1 MSPAPSMWRR
11 CAAWSGHSRNRE
23 AGRPQ
28 GRDWRMPAPP
38 CAVSGRRRIGWRAGE
53 RSPAICLLKENVP
66 CLNLRALPGL
76 SPGGEPHEPLP
87 LRDGEPRCGCPPCPP
102 PCPVPGPTGPT
113 GPQGIPGP
121 DGATGPTGPAGAT
134 GAAGPT
140 GPAGAAGA
148 TGPTGPA
155 GAAGAA
161 GPTGPTGAAG
171 AAGPTGPAGAAG
183 ATGPT
188 GPAGPTGPR
197 GPAVTPAAAV
207 ANATQN
213 TLLTQFNQLLANL
226 RAVGLLANSERQKSG
241 GGASAPPP
249 HLIRRTLI

>member
-1 MSPAPSMWRR
+1 MWRR

-28 GRDWRMPAPP
+28 GRDWRMPAPALCRFRP
-38 CAVSGRRRIGWRAGE
+38 AAHRMEGGRAFPRNLPVEGECPVSKFCAPSQGHPLE
-53 RSPAICLLKENVP
+53 ESPMNRFRCGMESHA
-66 CLNLRALPGL
+66 
-76 SPGGEPHEPLP
+76 
-87 LRDGEPRCGCPPCPP
+87 CGCPPCPP

-155 GAAGAA
+155 GAAGATGPTGPAGAAGAA
-161 GPTGPTGAAG
+161 GPTGPAGAAG

-188 GPAGPTGPR
+188 GHAGPTGPS

-226 RAVGLLANSERQKSG
+226 RAAGLLANS
-241 GGASAPPP
+241 
-249 HLIRRTLI
+249 